1 MHLIVRV
8 HSSNAWA
15 DTPDYA
21 VITLTEDLCRM
32 VLSRITM
39 VHNLTTQE
47 GMAPLTQMAYWD
59 AHARYLHASA
69 LLPSADGDEED
80 ITPLLTIDGDDAE
93 EILDHEG
100 IAVVPAHAVMAEDA
114 WSATDCH
121 RMEVTAD
128 SVRWTCWWGDHV
140 CLTTWDVP
148 VRLFETITDM
158 QETTNVE

>member
-1 MHLIVRV
+1 MYLIMRV

-21 VITLTEDLCRM
+21 VIALTEELCRM
-32 VLSRITM
+32 VISRITT
-39 VHNLTTQE
+39 VHDLTSQE
-47 GMAPLTQMAYWD
+47 GIAQLAQMAYWD

-100 IAVVPAHAVMAEDA
+100 IAVVPARAAIAEDA

-121 RMEVTAD
+121 MMEVTAD
-128 SVRWTCWWGDHV
+128 SARWTCVWGDNV
-140 CLTTWDVP
+140 YLTTWDVP
-148 VRLFETITDM
+148 ISLFETLSDVKK
-158 QETTNVE
+158 TTHD

>member
-1 MHLIVRV
+1 MYLIMRV

-15 DTPDYA
+15 DTPDHA
-21 VITLTEDLCRM
+21 VIALTEALRRM
-32 VLSRITM
+32 VISRITT
-39 VHNLTTQE
+39 VHDLPSQE
-47 GMAPLTQMAYWD
+47 GMAQLAQMAYWD

-80 ITPLLTIDGDDAE
+80 ITPLLTIDSNDAE

-100 IAVVPAHAVMAEDA
+100 MAVVPARAAMAEDA

-148 VRLFETITDM
+148 LGLFETITDM
-158 QETTNVE
+158 QETSNVA

>member
-1 MHLIVRV
+1 MYLIMRV
-8 HSSNAWA
+8 HRSNEWA

-21 VITLTEDLCRM
+21 VIALTEELCRM
-32 VLSRITM
+32 VISRITT
-39 VHNLTTQE
+39 VHDLTAQE
-47 GMAPLTQMAYWD
+47 GMAQLAQMAYWD
-59 AHARYLHASA
+59 THTRYLHASA

-80 ITPLLTIDGDDAE
+80 ITPLLTIDSDDAE

-100 IAVVPAHAVMAEDA
+100 MAVVPALAAMAEDA

-128 SVRWTCWWGDHV
+128 SVRWTCWWGDNV

-148 VRLFETITDM
+148 LRLFETITDM
-158 QETTNVE
+158 QETSNVE

>member
-8 HSSNAWA
+8 HRSNAWA
-15 DTPDYA
+15 DTPDSA
-21 VITLTEDLCRM
+21 VIARTEELCRM
-32 VLSRITM
+32 VISRMTT
-39 VHNLTTQE
+39 VHALTSQE
-47 GMAPLTQMAYWD
+47 GMAPLAPMAYWD
-59 AHARYLHASA
+59 AHARSLPASA

-80 ITPLLTIDGDDAE
+80 STPLLTIDGNDAE

-100 IAVVPAHAVMAEDA
+100 MAVVPARAAMAEDA

-128 SVRWTCWWGDHV
+128 RVRWTCWWGDKV

-148 VRLFETITDM
+148 LGLFETITNM
-158 QETTNVE
+158 QETSNVA